1 MQNLMPQ
8 LDLPGKMV
16 QQPKASQSSGRTGKK
31 GGGDDDFRNL
41 LQSSSKGDA
50 PKEND
55 TISRTDR
62 PEKTE
67 VDRQGDTAKKD
78 DTAKEDPL
86 QAAEAGMQ
94 AFRLM
99 LMGNAQSEDLQIV
112 TEQGSSLQQPETG
125 DLLGIVSLT
134 DPAPGQPETADFGG
148 GVLSL
153 QDLTEG
159 TIPTEQVSDLGMTQD
174 PTADVREEPVI
185 GAQAAQVSKDYKE
198 TRPETGSVHPRE
210 TVTKEQDAVPKV
222 SQLQPRAKTAENTAQ
237 QPQDTEKGTDQNGYP
252 DAQAHAAGNII
263 RQDPFQRQLEG
274 TAGTVPTVHVR
285 VSSPQDLINSLMDQ
299 LQART
304 ALKEQGFEIWLHP
317 ENLGKLAI
325 KVAYTAEKVSI
336 SIVCSNE
343 RTMELLSSGAKNIAQ
358 IMEENLGAP
367 TTVMVEQGEN
377 DYLEQYNN
385 QEDPRRQQQEQQ
397 EEEKK
402 PSEGEHQDFLQQLR
416 LGLI

>member
-112 TEQGSSLQQPETG
+112 TEQGSSLQQPETE

-134 DPAPGQPETADFGG
+134 DPTPGQPETADFGE

-185 GAQAAQVSKDYKE
+185 GAQAAQVRSDHRE
-198 TRPETGSVHPRE
+198 TLPETGSARPSE
-210 TVTKEQDAVPKV
+210 FVTKEHDTVQTV
-222 SQLQPRAKTAENTAQ
+222 SQPEERMTGNTTQ
-237 QPQDTEKGTDQNGYP
+237 QPQDAGKEMDPDGYA
-252 DAQAHAAGNII
+252 DAQAHAAENII